1 MRRRRLAALVTAVSV
16 ALAGCGTTSL
26 SAAQLRTR
34 ATRICAAAELR
45 TDRIATPARL
55 NQSARFLRLGVA
67 ALAPEVTAL
76 GQLRPPRDLV
86 GRYRQAL
93 AAGDGELRALRFSLR
108 GLKAGDDPVVAI
120 KTLQQQLAVLEAPG
134 NRSWSFLGVP
144 ACASR

>member
-1 MRRRRLAALVTAVSV
+1 MRRRRLPALVTALSV
-16 ALAGCGTTSL
+16 LLAGCGTTSL

-45 TDRIATPARL
+45 TDRIATPIRPS
-55 NQSARFLRLGVA
+55 QGARFLRLGVA

-76 GQLRPPRDLV
+76 GQLRPPRDLA
-86 GRYRQAL
+86 GRYRRAL

-120 KTLQQQLAVLEAPG
+120 KTLQQQLELLETRG
-134 NRSWSFLGVP
+134 DRFWRSLDVFT
-144 ACASR
+144 CASR